1 MNFNN
6 YVVWTF
12 FVLVFSVI
20 EIVIPSLVS
29 IWFAIAAGLTIPI
42 ALIFENLYVEFPF
55 FVLISIFL
63 IVFTRPY
70 AKKFLNRNKENFDSS
85 MIGKSIT
92 VLKFNF
98 FQNSTFFY
106 DVKFKGSVWTGI
118 SSEKFSKD
126 DTATIVGFEGNK
138 IMIKK

>member
-1 MNFNN
+1 MTFNN
-6 YVVWTF
+6 YVAWTF

-20 EIVIPSLVS
+20 EIVIPNLVS
-29 IWFAIAAGLTIPI
+29 IWFAIAAVLTIPI
-42 ALIFENLYVEFPF
+42 ALIFENFYLEFPF

-70 AKKFLNRNKENFDSS
+70 TKKFLNRNKENFDSS
-85 MIGKSIT
+85 MIGNSIT
-92 VLKFNF
+92 ILKFNF
-98 FQNSTFFY
+98 SQNSTFFY

-118 SSEKFSKD
+118 SSEKFSED

-138 IMIKK
+138 IIIKK